1 MEEPR
6 NSTEERHTGRYK
18 QQSRHDCCLESKNEM
33 QDLRSPGMIMEP
45 PHGNRAEAPK
55 AEPIWVSQ
63 ARK

>member
-45 PHGNRAEAPK
+45 PMVTEQNHPKPNRYG
-55 AEPIWVSQ
+55 
-63 ARK
+63 